1 MASLF
6 LTRWIF
12 FSWPRVSRE
21 SAMESANKS
30 PLKLKE
36 DNFIEKKA
44 GAAGPQVHPMGGY
57 WHEEAEGILCK

>member
-1 MASLF
+1 
-6 LTRWIF
+6 
-12 FSWPRVSRE
+12 
-21 SAMESANKS
+21 MESANKS